1 MSRGS
6 SNAMNFSMPFCLNPS
21 TSLGSVAEA
30 YDVTMRSGP
39 LPVTSKIAFMVG
51 LPWTTQRGRTG
62 AFGARSKPS
71 GDALERRRLASKRE
85 GRGWVHAV
93 HHGRR
98 HQDRGPPLLGGFVDD
113 VHRPKLQGGGVVGIN
128 LGGLNELARDLG
140 FSRSKDHTGLLLA
153 LRLGLAR
160 HGILQSDRDRDVSDL
175 HRPDRHAPIGC
186 LLPYP
191 RAGGRQPPCY
201 PTAAPRAWRSR

>member
-6 SNAMNFSMPFCLNPS
+6 SNALNFSMPFCVNPS

-51 LPWTTQRGRTG
+51 LPWMTQKADRGL
-62 AFGARSKPS
+62 GARSKPS
-71 GDALERRRLASKRE
+71 GDALERWRLSRKRE

-98 HQDRGPPLLGGFVDD
+98 HQDRGSPLLGCFVDD
-113 VHRPKLQGGGVVGIN
+113 VHRPKLQRCRVIGVDIS
-128 LGGLNELARDLG
+128 GLNELARNLG
-140 FSRSKDHTGLLLA
+140 FRRSENDTGLLLA
-153 LRLGLAR
+153 LRLGLTR
-160 HGILQSDRDRDVSDL
+160 HGILQSDRDRDV
-175 HRPDRHAPIGC
+175 
-186 LLPYP
+186 
-191 RAGGRQPPCY
+191 
-201 PTAAPRAWRSR
+201 T